1 LPPLVTSS
9 PGKKEKENMHVSVSE
24 PISMSKKLNLKQE
37 NNNID
42 KIALLAPEIIKTQAK
57 LHKNKAHR
65 KNLIGPNNY
74 YESFSLVNSK

>member
-1 LPPLVTSS
+1 
-9 PGKKEKENMHVSVSE
+9 MHVSVSE
-24 PISMSKKLNLKQE
+24 PISMSMSKKLNLKQE